1 MTRVSFGLKT
11 MPAQTS
17 YEDLLTVWREADGI
31 ESIEDAWLWDHLLP
45 LAGPKDGPIFE
56 GWTLLAALAA
66 QTERLRMGLLVTSNR
81 IRPPAVLAKIAAT
94 VDVISQGRLVVGLGV
109 GGTHQPAGAGG
120 IAGENPA
127 LAEYA
132 AYGLELVSP
141 AEGVARLD
149 EACTILRRL
158 WTEDVVDFDGK
169 YYHLVENR
177 CAPKPVQKSGPPL
190 LLGGWGQQTLR
201 VVAEHA
207 DSWNIPGPP
216 HNDVG
221 YIAERSRILDE
232 HCQAIGRDPQEIT
245 RSVQTHAFPDDPG
258 RTRRTVVEL
267 VDAGVTHV
275 VLNLFKPFGPGLARW
290 AADEII
296 EPVRARLN

>member
-1 MTRVSFGLKT
+1 
-11 MPAQTS
+11 
-17 YEDLLTVWREADGI
+17 
-31 ESIEDAWLWDHLLP
+31 
-45 LAGPKDGPIFE
+45 
-56 GWTLLAALAA
+56 
-66 QTERLRMGLLVTSNR
+66 
-81 IRPPAVLAKIAAT
+81 
-94 VDVISQGRLVVGLGV
+94 
-109 GGTHQPAGAGG
+109 
-120 IAGENPA
+120 
-127 LAEYA
+127 
-132 AYGLELVSP
+132 
-141 AEGVARLD
+141 
-149 EACTILRRL
+149 
-158 WTEDVVDFDGK
+158 
-169 YYHLVENR
+169 
-177 CAPKPVQKSGPPL
+177 
-190 LLGGWGQQTLR
+190 